1 MALQSM
7 TGFAR
12 IDGAH
17 GPHRW
22 HWEVKSVNGKG
33 LDCRFRLPSGFEG
46 IESALRDALGAQIRR
61 GNCQAGLHLDRTESA
76 SKVQV
81 NEAVLDDV
89 MKAAKT
95 VAGAA
100 ASQGLELSPPTAES
114 FLGLRGV
121 LETVEVEEDDTDRE
135 ALHAAVLASFADVA
149 KSLASA
155 RGDEGEKL
163 TSIVTDQVDRIEA
176 LTAEAKASP
185 ASSEQAFRARLK
197 AQVGDLLEASP
208 ALSEER
214 LAQEAAFLATKADI
228 REELDRLQAHV
239 AQARDLIA
247 SGEPVGRRL
256 DFLSQEFNREANTL
270 CAKAADTALTRIGLD
285 LKAVID
291 QLKEQVQNVE

>member
-12 IDGAH
+12 ADGAQ
-17 GPHRW
+17 GAYRW

-46 IESALRDALGAQIRR
+46 IESALRDALGEHIRR
-61 GNCQAGLHLDRTESA
+61 GNCQAGLHLDRTETA

-81 NEAVLDDV
+81 NEAMLGDV

-95 VAGAA
+95 VAAAA

-121 LETVEVEEDDTDRE
+121 LETVEVEEDETDRE
-135 ALHAAVLASFADVA
+135 ALHAAVLASFSDVA
-149 KSLASA
+149 KLLASA
-155 RGDEGEKL
+155 RGDEGAKL

-197 AQVGDLLEASP
+197 AQVGDLLDASP

-239 AQARDLIA
+239 AQARDLIV